1 MRRYILVSEI
11 AISPPITF
19 PDDDNAIAHAR
30 NFAIDY
36 LICTSVYR
44 HPAQELLAEFN
55 RYGERLD
62 EGL

>member
-36 LICTSVYR
+36 RRAASVYN
-44 HPAQELLAEFN
+44 HPEKELLAEYN
-55 RYGERLD
+55 RYGERID
-62 EGL
+62 KGL